1 MLGNGWLGCS
11 REYEY
16 PTALFDA
23 DYGEPAGL
31 CRETAPGSEVFFARV
46 DQSNSAD
53 GLSNVDGHFYDEV
66 MTPRSAAD
74 TRCDRISSHVQL
86 SSTHESYII

>member
-31 CRETAPGSEVFFARV
+31 CRETAPGSEVFLREWTKA
-46 DQSNSAD
+46 
-53 GLSNVDGHFYDEV
+53 
-66 MTPRSAAD
+66 T
-74 TRCDRISSHVQL
+74 VQMDCRTWTATFTMK
-86 SSTHESYII
+86 S